1 MSNLNLIGTQ
11 TDNQQY
17 DIVTIAKNLQWVL
30 PSNIVN
36 SSPATPITWKQY
48 NNFKNL
54 ATSCIAN
61 QRVST
66 QTGSQPGC
74 NLLYYEIIA
83 VNPNAQPVD
92 IPSPTPV
99 TEPEKTQ
106 DETPEEEEEE
116 EKPSAPDDNSIYI
129 YLGIMIIVVICFVGV
144 TYFYRKNNNSNN
156 SNNFYV
162 SNDITDEN
170 PTELA
175 GGYFNRGE

>member
-1 MSNLNLIGTQ
+1 MSNLNLIATQ

-30 PSNIVN
+30 PLNIVN

-83 VNPNAQPVD
+83 VNPSARPVD

-99 TEPEKTQ
+99 TELENTQ
-106 DETPEEEEEE
+106 EETPEEEEVELE

-129 YLGIMIIVVICFVGV
+129 YIGIMIFVVICLVGI
-144 TYFYRKNNNSNN
+144 TYFYRNDTN

-162 SNDITDEN
+162 SNEINDEN
-170 PTELA
+170 LTEFA

>member
-1 MSNLNLIGTQ
+1 MSNLYLIATQ

-36 SSPATPITWKQY
+36 SSPATPVTWKQY

-66 QTGSQPGC
+66 QTGTQSGC

-92 IPSPTPV
+92 TPSPTPV
-99 TEPEKTQ
+99 TESETIKE
-106 DETPEEEEEE
+106 ETPEEQE
-116 EKPSAPDDNSIYI
+116 EKSSKSDDNSIYI
-129 YLGIMIIVVICFVGV
+129 GIIIFIAILYVGV
-144 TYFYRKNNNSNN
+144 IYFYIYYNNNNKSND
-156 SNNFYV
+156 FYV
-162 SNDITDEN
+162 DNESTSVTTDEN
-170 PTELA
+170 LTELE